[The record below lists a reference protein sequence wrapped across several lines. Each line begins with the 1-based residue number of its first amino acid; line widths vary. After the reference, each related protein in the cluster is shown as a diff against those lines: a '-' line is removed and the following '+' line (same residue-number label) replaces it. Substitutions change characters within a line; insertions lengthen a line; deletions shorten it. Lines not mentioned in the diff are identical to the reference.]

1 MAEKK
6 LKLFVS
12 SPGDLLPERQV
23 VQQVVAR
30 INGDY
35 LGVVQFEVIRWE
47 EKSYSARAGFQS
59 QIAEASSCDLVI
71 AMLHQRMGTPLPIE
85 VAMRAD
91 GSAYE
96 SGTAYEIETSLV
108 HAQTHSTP
116 QLYMFRKAANG
127 ALLAPAKRAQF
138 QVLEHFW
145 QRLFVDPAGRILRA
159 FQSFDAIAQLP
170 PQLDLCVRGWL
181 VEQGYLRD
189 APVWNSAVLGSPF
202 RGLAAFEE
210 QHAAVYFGRR
220 VALDLAWQRV
230 LRAHEQGTGFLLML
244 GASGSGK
251 SSLVKAGVV
260 PLFRTHMNAHGV
272 ILARV
277 AELRP
282 GADPLAALARAISE
296 LEPLPKN
303 EIDMAVEP
311 SDLTPRYLLV
321 IDQFEELFDQTDAH
335 IAQFA
340 TQCLTLLQV
349 QRFYIV
355 ATMRADCYASLLEHA
370 ELAQLKDSGLSFDVR
385 APSDVDI
392 EEMLRGPAAAAKLD
406 FERAADGSDLA
417 DLIMADLAGSDA
429 LAMMQLTL
437 EELFQGRRDSTLTFA
452 RYAQLGGVQ
461 GALLSAAESA
471 YASLDA
477 EAQAALPHLLS
488 ELVAGFSDSGEAM
501 CRPVALPEVIG
512 KSTATPQN
520 ADEIAGVSIAGDSIA
535 GDSIAGDHSQ
545 QARARL
551 IVALVQKRLLIIDGA
566 QVRVAHEA
574 LVRVWPRAVTVLE
587 DIAAA
592 VILRERLAAPLSE
605 WQRDADA
612 LLPAGALLFNALA
625 LVDGKLATLLKPA
638 ERDFI
643 LRSKT
648 ADQRQR
654 TRRTRRLS
662 LIAAAMTVLA
672 LVALVMAWNAKLAS
686 DKAQL
691 SFSASVS
698 AVNALTRDL
707 AQNLRQSRGVRAET
721 VASVLSNAQALVA
734 SIEKTD
740 PGNVDLEYA
749 RIGMLL
755 GFSETYRSVARSKQA
770 NAALDEAMLRLRK
783 LAILDSAQ
791 PGAKA
796 LAQLRVEA
804 DLAQSQRAYFELDLA
819 DAERYAR
826 AAFNSPAFTQF
837 GLNPSLRVNA
847 KLKLAK
853 TLLFQN
859 KLKQVIEIEAIQ
871 ALPQDLSQM
880 TGDALAD
887 ALDYYVAIAA
897 AKNELGQ
904 SEAAKV
910 LRNQASSLLEQALKQ
925 APNSA
930 QLLQTRMSLRRA
942 EANILANGHEAQAL
956 ALLNQEIALGQAAI
970 DGNPNAATLRLAMKS
985 LLNTRSQLYRKAG
998 DHGAELADLRR
1009 VVTLLAE
1016 LSEQDVANLFLRA
1029 ELSFAGRRLAN
1040 VLLAQNSEA
1049 ASPFIVE
1056 AESATLAALK
1066 IDRELIALAP
1076 KRAFARRYLAA
1087 TLEQLGDLRK
1097 RQTNYPDALSAY
1109 QESLAI
1115 RIELTRDFPQEFA
1128 WHRLCGLSYS
1138 ALKDVY
1144 ARQNDIVL
1152 ALDAQTQASAAFAK
1166 VLELSPSPAARFEWF
1181 DSMLFAAELMQ
1192 LQRDPVALRAQLLR
1206 LAQFSKLH
1214 AQEFESRP
1222 DLLAVLAKLQ
1232 AGR

>member
-1 MAEKK
+1 MVEKK

-12 SPGDLLPERQV
+12 SPGDLLPERDV
-23 VQQVVAR
+23 VQRVVAR

-59 QIAEASSCDLVI
+59 QITEASACDLVI
-71 AMLHQRMGTPLPIE
+71 AMLYQRMGTPLPIE

-108 HAQTHSTP
+108 HAQTHGTP
-116 QLYMFRKAANG
+116 QLYMFRKAANV
-127 ALLAPAKRAQF
+127 ALLAAAERAQF

-159 FQSFDAIAQLP
+159 FQSFEMIAQLA

-181 VEQGYLRD
+181 AERGYLRD

-220 VALDLAWQRV
+220 VALNLVWQRL
-230 LRAHEQGTGFLLML
+230 LRAHEQGAGFLLML

-251 SSLVKAGVV
+251 SSLVKAGLV

-272 ILARV
+272 TLAHV

-282 GADPLAALARAISE
+282 GANPLAALAHALTKLE
-296 LEPLPKN
+296 LAPKPDAGVAA
-303 EIDMAVEP
+303 ELA
-311 SDLTPRYLLV
+311 DLTPKYLLV
-321 IDQFEELFDQTDAH
+321 IDQFEELFKQSDAH
-335 IAQFA
+335 IAEFA
-340 TQCLTLLQV
+340 LQCLTLLQT
-349 QRFYIV
+349 RGFFIV

-370 ELAQLKDSGLSFDVR
+370 ELAQLKDVGLSFDVR

-392 EEMLRGPAAAAKLD
+392 EEMLRGPAAAAKLE

-417 DLIMADLAGSDA
+417 DLILADLAGSDA

-437 EELFQGRRDSTLTFA
+437 EELFQGRRDSSLTFA
-452 RYAQLGGVQ
+452 RYQQLGGVQ

-471 YASLDA
+471 YASLGAD
-477 EAQAALPHLLS
+477 AQAALPHLLS

-501 CRPVALPEVIG
+501 CRPVALPEVIS
-512 KSTATPQN
+512 KITPALQSGY
-520 ADEIAGVSIAGDSIA
+520 DIAGDDVA
-535 GDSIAGDHSQ
+535 RDHNP

-551 IVALVQKRLLIIDGA
+551 IAALVQKRLLIVDGA
-566 QVRVAHEA
+566 HVRVAHEA
-574 LVRVWPRAVTVLE
+574 LVRAWPRAVQVLE

-592 VILRERLAAPLSE
+592 VILRERLASPLQE

-612 LLPAGALLFNALA
+612 LLPAGALLFNALE
-625 LVDGKLATLLKPA
+625 LVDGKLATLLKPE

-643 LRSKT
+643 LRSKA

-654 TRRTRRLS
+654 TRRTRRLGLVAGAMS
-662 LIAAAMTVLA
+662 LLA

-691 SFSASVS
+691 SFSASVT

-755 GFSETYRSVARSKQA
+755 GFSETYRSVARSAQA
-770 NAALDEAMLRLRK
+770 NVALVEAIARLGK
-783 LAILDSAQ
+783 FADVLDAEQSR
-791 PGAKA
+791 AKA
-796 LAQLRVEA
+796 LAQLRIEA
-804 DLAQSQRAYFELDLA
+804 KLAQSQRAYFELDLE
-819 DAERYAR
+819 DAERFAR
-826 AAFNSPAFTQF
+826 AAFDAPAFAQF
-837 GLNPSLRVNA
+837 SINPSLRINA

-853 TLLFQN
+853 TLFFQN
-859 KLKQVIEIEAIQ
+859 KLKQVSEIEVVD
-871 ALPQDLSQM
+871 ALPQDIRHLS
-880 TGDALAD
+880 GDQLAD

-904 SEAAKV
+904 AESAKA
-910 LRNQASSLLEQALKQ
+910 LRSQASVLLELALNQ

-942 EANILANGHEAQAL
+942 EANILANGNEAQAL
-956 ALLNQEIALGQAAI
+956 ALLNQEIALGHEAI
-970 DGNPNAATLRLAMKS
+970 NGNPNSATLRLAMKS

-998 DHGAELADLRR
+998 DYVAELADLRR
-1009 VVTLLAE
+1009 VVAMLAE
-1016 LSEQDVANLFLRA
+1016 FSEQDLANLFLRA
-1029 ELSFAGRRLAN
+1029 EVSFAERRLAN
-1040 VLLAQNSEA
+1040 ALLAQNSEA
-1049 ASPFIVE
+1049 SSVFISE

-1076 KRAFARRYLAA
+1076 ERPFARRYLAA

-1097 RQTNYPDALSAY
+1097 RQANYAEALNAH
-1109 QESLAI
+1109 QESLVI
-1115 RIELTRDFPQEFA
+1115 RLGLARDFPREFA
-1128 WHRLCGLSYS
+1128 WYRLCGLSYS

-1144 ARQNDIVL
+1144 VRQNNAVQ
-1152 ALDAQTQASAAFAK
+1152 ALVAQTQASAAFAK
-1166 VLELSPSPAARFEWF
+1166 VLELAPSPAARFEWF
-1181 DSMLFAAELMQ
+1181 DSMLFEAELI
-1192 LQRDPVALRAQLLR
+1192 RDMGKHNELATQLLR
-1206 LAQFSKLH
+1206 LQQFSQAH
-1214 AQEFESRP
+1214 SDEFKARP
-1222 DLLAVLAKLQ
+1222 DLRAILSKLR
-1232 AGR
+1232 ANE